1 MTTHPLILIAEDEPD
16 LANLLQHHLQRLG
29 YRTHATPDGRAAL
42 NEMFERKPALLILDL
57 LLPRLHGY
65 EVCRLVKAA
74 PATRHIPVLMLTA
87 LADTANKLR
96 GFQLG
101 ADDYVTKPFELSEVL
116 ARVQALLRRRPAP
129 AEPLQQRSAARW

>member
-1 MTTHPLILIAEDEPD
+1 MTTRPLILIAEDELD
-16 LANLLQHHLQRLG
+16 LANLLQHHLQRRG
-29 YRTHATPDGRAAL
+29 YRTRATPDGRAAL

-57 LLPRLHGY
+57 MLPHLHGY

-74 PATRHIPVLMLTA
+74 PVTRHIPVLMLTA

-101 ADDYVTKPFELSEVL
+101 ADDYVTKPFDLGELL
-116 ARVQALLRRRPAP
+116 ARVQVLLRRQGIAP
-129 AEPLQQRSAARW
+129 AGV